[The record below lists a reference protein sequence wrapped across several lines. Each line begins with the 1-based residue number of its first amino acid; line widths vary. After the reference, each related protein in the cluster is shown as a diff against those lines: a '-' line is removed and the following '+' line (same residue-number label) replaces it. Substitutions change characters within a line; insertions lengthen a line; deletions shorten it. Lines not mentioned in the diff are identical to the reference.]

1 MYSSLLVLLL
11 TLIATGNCEIK
22 CYTTDPIKEEETC
35 VAANNVC
42 YEASSK
48 DGSDDTGVCKIMRG
62 CLKQTFTYAQSDNF
76 EANLFA
82 NLKKTPSLFSVCNTE
97 KCNNKPPN
105 CDITDLDQENTNLEK
120 QLKDANETIEEKR
133 QEIATLNQQL
143 NAKQAATVTPSTN
156 DKDEQKVADDGSA
169 VTGGIIGGIIG
180 LIFGVVLGAGLL
192 WFLKVK
198 DTREGFGACLQG

>member
-48 DGSDDTGVCKIMRG
+48 DESGVCKIMRG
-62 CLKQTFTYAQSDNF
+62 CLKQTFTYAQSDAF
-76 EANLFA
+76 EENLFA

-105 CDITDLDQENTNLEK
+105 CDIT
-120 QLKDANETIEEKR
+120 
-133 QEIATLNQQL
+133 
-143 NAKQAATVTPSTN
+143 V
-156 DKDEQKVADDGSA
+156 VDDGSA

-198 DTREGFGACLQG
+198 

>member
-48 DGSDDTGVCKIMRG
+48 DESGVCKIMRG
-62 CLKQTFTYAQSDNF
+62 CLKQTFTYAQSDAF
-76 EANLFA
+76 EENLFA

-105 CDITDLDQENTNLEK
+105 CNIT
-120 QLKDANETIEEKR
+120 
-133 QEIATLNQQL
+133 
-143 NAKQAATVTPSTN
+143 AATVTPSTN